1 LEPSSNSGVGPGP
14 LPTSGRSR
22 RSEHRFENRLIV
34 GLDRAAVGGLVLG
47 LALYVL
53 PLWREGRLGWAFFV
67 TLISTLLHIYTSHQR
82 ST

>member
-1 LEPSSNSGVGPGP
+1 LEPSSNSGDGHEPPPAARRG
-14 LPTSGRSR
+14 GRL
-22 RSEHRFENRLIV
+22 ENRWIV
-34 GLDRAAVGGLVLG
+34 GLDRAAVGGLLLG

-53 PLWREGRLGWAFFV
+53 PLWREGRLRWAFFV

>member
-1 LEPSSNSGVGPGP
+1 VVEHGQHPAARRG
-14 LPTSGRSR
+14 R
-22 RSEHRFENRLIV
+22 RSGKGLIV
-34 GLDRAAVGGLVLG
+34 GLDRAAIGGLLLG

-53 PLWREGRLGWAFFV
+53 PLWREGRLRWAFFM